1 LDRGQVSDAL
11 LRSNVRWVAILLLL
25 LGRPPDLRADELG
38 DLEKAYGAYAA
49 HKYADA
55 ETRLRALLDAATG
68 TLKDEDAIADARM
81 YLAATLLAEGKTRE
95 AANVLER
102 LLLDKPDYQA
112 DPLRIP
118 LPALDALADAR
129 SRQRDTLNAIKEEKA
144 RKAHQEREKIE
155 AEKRKAAMRL
165 ATLEQLASQE
175 LVVERHSR
183 LWALIPF
190 GVGQFQNRQGALGW
204 GFLLSES
211 VLAMGSVVSAA
222 LTLNNAAL
230 ANDELN
236 RHQPTHAG
244 GYNQRAQED
253 AIAGNIFAGAFA
265 VVALAGIVQ
274 AELAFVPEHTEIRR
288 RPLPPLSL
296 APVVGPGTIGIKGR
310 F

>member
-1 LDRGQVSDAL
+1 MRDAF
-11 LRSNVRWVAILLLL
+11 LRSNVRWVALLLL
-25 LGRPPDLRADELG
+25 VLGRPPDLRADELG

-165 ATLEQLASQE
+165 ATLEQLASEE

-190 GVGQFQNRQGALGW
+190 GVGQFQNRQAALGW
-204 GFLLSES
+204 GFLLGES

-236 RHQPTHAG
+236 RHQPTAG

-265 VVALAGIVQ
+265 VVALVGIVQ

-296 APVVGPGTIGIKGR
+296 APVVGPGTLGVVGR

>member
-1 LDRGQVSDAL
+1 MRDAF
-11 LRSNVRWVAILLLL
+11 LRSNVRWVALLLLL

-165 ATLEQLASQE
+165 ATLEQLASEE

-190 GVGQFQNRQGALGW
+190 GVGQFQNRQAALGW
-204 GFLLSES
+204 GFLLGES

-236 RHQPTHAG
+236 RHQPTAG

-265 VVALAGIVQ
+265 VVALVGIVQ

-296 APVVGPGTIGIKGR
+296 APVVGPGTLGVVGR

>member
-1 LDRGQVSDAL
+1 VRDAF
-11 LRSNVRWVAILLLL
+11 LRSNVRWVALLLL
-25 LGRPPDLRADELG
+25 VLGRPPDLRADELG

-165 ATLEQLASQE
+165 ATLEQLASEE

-190 GVGQFQNRQGALGW
+190 GVGQFQNRQAALGW
-204 GFLLSES
+204 GFLLGES

-236 RHQPTHAG
+236 RHQPTAG

-265 VVALAGIVQ
+265 VVALVGIVQ

-296 APVVGPGTIGIKGR
+296 APVVGPGTLGVVGR

>member
-1 LDRGQVSDAL
+1 LDRGQVRDAF
-11 LRSNVRWVAILLLL
+11 LRSNVRWVALLLL
-25 LGRPPDLRADELG
+25 VLGRPPDLRADELG

-81 YLAATLLAEGKTRE
+81 YLAATLLAEGKSRE

-118 LPALDALADAR
+118 LPALDGLADAR

-165 ATLEQLASQE
+165 ATLEQLASEE

-190 GVGQFQNRQGALGW
+190 GVGQFQNRQAALGW

-244 GYNQRAQED
+244 EYNKRAQED

-296 APVVGPGTIGIKGR
+296 APVVGPGTLGVVGR

>member
-1 LDRGQVSDAL
+1 LDRGQVRDAF
-11 LRSNVRWVAILLLL
+11 LRSNVRWVALLLLL

-81 YLAATLLAEGKTRE
+81 YLAATLLAEGKSRE

-118 LPALDALADAR
+118 LPALDGLADAR

-165 ATLEQLASQE
+165 ATLEQLASEE

-190 GVGQFQNRQGALGW
+190 GVGQFQNRQAALGW

-244 GYNQRAQED
+244 EYNKRAQED

-296 APVVGPGTIGIKGR
+296 APVVGPGTLGVVGR